1 MKRCLKQKYSKG
13 IERRK
18 IALKETMKYFKP
30 YIPYILIAVIL
41 LFVEAMLELA
51 LPGYMADIIDD
62 GIIAGNMKEI
72 YKIGVIMIC
81 TSAVI
86 VLCAAGVSLFA
97 SKTAAMSARDI
108 RKAVF
113 RKVMHFANEEMEDFS
128 TASLITRSTNDIQQ
142 IQMAS
147 VMTVR
152 MGLFAPVMGIGAIIK
167 ALRTSVSLAWTI
179 GVAFGAI
186 IILMIF
192 MFVIT
197 IPKFKVV
204 QEKIDKLNLV
214 MNERLRGIL
223 VIRAFNTQKHEE
235 DRFDNANKELTRL
248 NLFVNRAMSVMMP
261 VMMLIMNLT
270 SILVVWAGA
279 HYIDAGNLEIG
290 SMLAF
295 VQYAMQIIISFL
307 FIAMMFIFL
316 PRAAVSMG
324 RVGEILKK
332 EISITDK
339 ENTQRIKDGHG
350 IVEFKN
356 VSFRY
361 KDAEEA
367 VLSDIS
373 FVAKP
378 GEMTAFIGST
388 GSGKTTLVNLIPRFF
403 DVTEG
408 SITIDGI
415 DIRDMKQH
423 DLREMIGYVPQKG
436 MLFSGDIQSNIAYGA
451 EDKSIENIKG
461 AAKIAQA
468 EDFIMEKDE
477 GYIAPVAQ
485 GGTNVSGGQKQR
497 ISIARALAKKA
508 PIYIF
513 DDSFSALDFKTD
525 ALLRKELKKS
535 AGTSTLLVV
544 AQRISTIADADQIIV
559 LDEGRIAGK
568 GTHKELMRTCE
579 VYREIAGSQLD
590 SGKEEM

>member
-1 MKRCLKQKYSKG
+1 
-13 IERRK
+13 
-18 IALKETMKYFKP
+18 MKYFKP
-30 YIPYILIAVIL
+30 YIPYILVAVVL
-41 LFVEAMLELA
+41 LFAEAMLELA

-62 GIIAGNMKEI
+62 GIIAGDMKQI
-72 YKIGVIMIC
+72 YKIGILMIGI
-81 TSAVI
+81 SAAI
-86 VLCAAGVSLFA
+86 VLCATGVSLFA
-97 SKTAAMSARDI
+97 SKTAARSARDI

-113 RKVMHFANEEMEDFS
+113 RKVMYFANEEMEDFS

-142 IQMAS
+142 IQMAT
-147 VMTVR
+147 VMTLR
-152 MGLFAPVMGIGAIIK
+152 LGMFAPVMGIGAIIK

-179 GVAFGAI
+179 GIAFGAI
-186 IILMIF
+186 VILMAF
-192 MFVIT
+192 MFIIT
-197 IPKFKVV
+197 LPKFKVV
-204 QEKIDKLNLV
+204 QEKVDKLNLV

-223 VIRAFNTQKHEE
+223 VIRAFNTQKYEE
-235 DRFDNANKELTRL
+235 DRFDHANNDLTKL

-270 SILVVWAGA
+270 SILIVWAGA

-295 VQYAMQIIISFL
+295 IQYAMQIIISFL

-339 ENTQRIKDGHG
+339 ENTQEIRDKRGV
-350 IVEFKN
+350 VEFKN

-361 KDAEEA
+361 ADAEDA

-373 FVAKP
+373 FTAKP
-378 GEMTAFIGST
+378 GETTAFIGST

-408 SITIDGI
+408 SITIDGV

-451 EDKSIENIKG
+451 EDKSLENIER
-461 AAKIAQA
+461 AAEIAQA
-468 EDFIMEKDE
+468 EDFIMEKEE
-477 GYIAPVAQ
+477 GFNAPVAQ

-497 ISIARALAKKA
+497 LSIARALAKKA

-525 ALLRKELKKS
+525 AALRKELKKS
-535 AGTSTLLVV
+535 AGESTLLIV
-544 AQRISTIADADQIIV
+544 AQRISTIADADQIVV
-559 LDEGRIAGK
+559 LNEGRIAGK
-568 GTHKELMRTCE
+568 GTHKELMQTCE
-579 VYREIAGSQLD
+579 IYREIASSQLD
-590 SGKEEM
+590 SGRGEM

>member
-1 MKRCLKQKYSKG
+1 
-13 IERRK
+13 
-18 IALKETMKYFKP
+18 MKYFKP
-30 YIPYILIAVIL
+30 YIPYILAAVVL
-41 LFVEAMLELA
+41 LFAEAMLELA

-62 GIIAGNMKEI
+62 GIIAGDMKQI
-72 YKIGVIMIC
+72 YKIGILMIGI
-81 TSAVI
+81 SAAI
-86 VLCAAGVSLFA
+86 VLCATGVSLFA
-97 SKTAAMSARDI
+97 SKTAARSARDI

-113 RKVMHFANEEMEDFS
+113 RKVMYFANEEMEDFS

-142 IQMAS
+142 IQMAA
-147 VMTVR
+147 VMTLR
-152 MGLFAPVMGIGAIIK
+152 LGMFAPVMGIGAIIK

-179 GVAFGAI
+179 GIAFGAI
-186 IILMIF
+186 VILMAF
-192 MFVIT
+192 MFIIT
-197 IPKFKVV
+197 LPKFKVV
-204 QEKIDKLNLV
+204 QEKVDKLNLV

-223 VIRAFNTQKHEE
+223 VIRAFNTQKYEE
-235 DRFDNANKELTRL
+235 DRFDHANNDLTKL

-270 SILVVWAGA
+270 SILIVWAGA

-295 VQYAMQIIISFL
+295 IQYAMQIIISFL

-339 ENTQRIKDGHG
+339 ENTQEIRDKCGV
-350 IVEFKN
+350 VEFKN

-361 KDAEEA
+361 ADAEDA

-373 FVAKP
+373 FTARP
-378 GEMTAFIGST
+378 GETTAFIGST

-408 SITIDGI
+408 SITIDGV

-436 MLFSGDIQSNIAYGA
+436 MLFSGDIKSNIAYGA
-451 EDKSIENIKG
+451 EDKSFENIKR
-461 AAKIAQA
+461 AAEVAQA
-468 EDFIMEKDE
+468 EDFIMEKEE
-477 GYIAPVAQ
+477 GFDAPVAQ

-497 ISIARALAKKA
+497 LSIARALAKKA

-525 ALLRKELKKS
+525 AALRKELKKS
-535 AGTSTLLVV
+535 AGESTLLIV

-559 LDEGRIAGK
+559 LNEGRIAGK
-568 GTHKELMRTCE
+568 GTHKELMQTCG
-579 VYREIAGSQLD
+579 VYREIASSQLD
-590 SGKEEM
+590 SGKGEM

>member
-1 MKRCLKQKYSKG
+1 
-13 IERRK
+13 
-18 IALKETMKYFKP
+18 MKYFKP
-30 YIPYILIAVIL
+30 YIPYILAAVVL
-41 LFVEAMLELA
+41 LFAEAMLELA

-62 GIIAGNMKEI
+62 GIIAGDMKQI
-72 YKIGVIMIC
+72 YKIGILMIGI
-81 TSAVI
+81 SAAI
-86 VLCAAGVSLFA
+86 VLCATGVSLFA
-97 SKTAAMSARDI
+97 SKTAARSARDI

-142 IQMAS
+142 IQMAA
-147 VMTVR
+147 VMTLR
-152 MGLFAPVMGIGAIIK
+152 LGMFAPVMGIGAIIK

-179 GVAFGAI
+179 GIAFGAI
-186 IILMIF
+186 VILMAF
-192 MFVIT
+192 MFIIT
-197 IPKFKVV
+197 LPKFKVV
-204 QEKIDKLNLV
+204 QEKVDKLNLV

-223 VIRAFNTQKHEE
+223 VIRAFNTQKYEE
-235 DRFDNANKELTRL
+235 DRFDHANNDLTKL

-270 SILVVWAGA
+270 SILIVWVGA

-295 VQYAMQIIISFL
+295 IQYAMQIIISFL

-339 ENTQRIKDGHG
+339 ENTQEIKEKRG

-361 KDAEEA
+361 ADAEDA

-373 FVAKP
+373 FTAKP
-378 GEMTAFIGST
+378 GETTAFIGST

-408 SITIDGI
+408 SITIDGV

-423 DLREMIGYVPQKG
+423 ELREMIGYVPQKG

-451 EDKSIENIKG
+451 EDKSFENIKR
-461 AAKIAQA
+461 AAEVAQA
-468 EDFIMEKDE
+468 EDFIMEKEE
-477 GYIAPVAQ
+477 GFDAPVAQ

-497 ISIARALAKKA
+497 LSIARALAKKA

-525 ALLRKELKKS
+525 AALRKELKKS
-535 AGTSTLLVV
+535 AGESTLLIV

-559 LDEGRIAGK
+559 LNEGRIAGK
-568 GTHKELMRTCE
+568 GTHKELMQTCG
-579 VYREIAGSQLD
+579 VYREIASSQLD
-590 SGKEEM
+590 SGKGEM

>member
-1 MKRCLKQKYSKG
+1 
-13 IERRK
+13 
-18 IALKETMKYFKP
+18 MKYFKP
-30 YIPYILIAVIL
+30 YIPYILVAVVL
-41 LFVEAMLELA
+41 LFAEAMLELA

-62 GIIAGNMKEI
+62 GIIAGDMKQI
-72 YKIGVIMIC
+72 YKIGILMIGI
-81 TSAVI
+81 SAAI
-86 VLCAAGVSLFA
+86 VLCATGVSIFA
-97 SKTAAMSARDI
+97 SKTAARSARDI

-142 IQMAS
+142 IQMAT
-147 VMTVR
+147 VMTLR
-152 MGLFAPVMGIGAIIK
+152 LGMFAPVMGIGAIIK

-179 GVAFGAI
+179 GIAFGAI
-186 IILMIF
+186 VILMAF
-192 MFVIT
+192 MFIIT
-197 IPKFKVV
+197 LPKFKVV
-204 QEKIDKLNLV
+204 QEKVDKLNLV

-223 VIRAFNTQKHEE
+223 VIRAFNTQKYEE
-235 DRFDNANKELTRL
+235 DRFDHANNDLTKL

-270 SILVVWAGA
+270 SILIVWAGA

-295 VQYAMQIIISFL
+295 IQYAMQIIISFL

-339 ENTQRIKDGHG
+339 ENTQEIRDKRGV
-350 IVEFKN
+350 VEFKN

-361 KDAEEA
+361 ADAEDA

-373 FVAKP
+373 FTAKP
-378 GEMTAFIGST
+378 GETTAFIGST

-408 SITIDGI
+408 SITIDGV

-451 EDKSIENIKG
+451 EDKSLENIER
-461 AAKIAQA
+461 AAEIAQA
-468 EDFIMEKDE
+468 EDFIMEKEE
-477 GYIAPVAQ
+477 GFNAPVAQ

-497 ISIARALAKKA
+497 LSIARALAKKA

-525 ALLRKELKKS
+525 AALRKELKKS
-535 AGTSTLLVV
+535 AGESTLLIV
-544 AQRISTIADADQIIV
+544 AQRISTIADADQIVV
-559 LDEGRIAGK
+559 LNEGRIAGK
-568 GTHKELMRTCE
+568 GTHKELMQTCE
-579 VYREIAGSQLD
+579 IYREIASSQLD
-590 SGKEEM
+590 SGRGEM

>member
-1 MKRCLKQKYSKG
+1 
-13 IERRK
+13 
-18 IALKETMKYFKP
+18 MKYFKP
-30 YIPYILIAVIL
+30 YIPYILAAVVL
-41 LFVEAMLELA
+41 LFAEAMLELA

-62 GIIAGNMKEI
+62 GIIAGDMKQI
-72 YKIGVIMIC
+72 YKIGILMIGI
-81 TSAVI
+81 SAAI
-86 VLCAAGVSLFA
+86 VLCATGVSLFA
-97 SKTAAMSARDI
+97 SKTAARSARDI

-142 IQMAS
+142 IQMAT
-147 VMTVR
+147 VMTLR
-152 MGLFAPVMGIGAIIK
+152 LGMFAPVMGIGAIIK

-179 GVAFGAI
+179 GIAFSAI
-186 IILMIF
+186 VILMAF
-192 MFVIT
+192 MFIIT
-197 IPKFKVV
+197 LPKFKVV

-223 VIRAFNTQKHEE
+223 VIRAFNTQKYEE
-235 DRFDNANKELTRL
+235 DRFDHANNDLTKL

-270 SILVVWAGA
+270 SILIVWAGA

-295 VQYAMQIIISFL
+295 IQYAMQIIISFL

-339 ENTQRIKDGHG
+339 ENTQEIKEKRG

-361 KDAEEA
+361 ADAEDA

-373 FVAKP
+373 FTAKP
-378 GEMTAFIGST
+378 GETTAFIGST
-388 GSGKTTLVNLIPRFF
+388 GSGKTTLMNLIPRFF

-408 SITIDGI
+408 SITIDGV

-423 DLREMIGYVPQKG
+423 ELREMIGYVPQKG
-436 MLFSGDIQSNIAYGA
+436 MLFSGDIKSNIAYGA
-451 EDKSIENIKG
+451 EDKSFENIKR
-461 AAKIAQA
+461 AAEVAQA
-468 EDFIMEKDE
+468 EDFIMEKEE
-477 GYIAPVAQ
+477 GFDAPVAQ

-497 ISIARALAKKA
+497 LSIARALAKKA

-525 ALLRKELKKS
+525 AALRKELKKS
-535 AGTSTLLVV
+535 AGESTLLIV

-559 LDEGRIAGK
+559 LNEGRIAGK
-568 GTHKELMRTCE
+568 GTHIEK
-579 VYREIAGSQLD
+579 
-590 SGKEEM
+590 

>member
-1 MKRCLKQKYSKG
+1 
-13 IERRK
+13 
-18 IALKETMKYFKP
+18 MKYFKP
-30 YIPYILIAVIL
+30 YIPYILVAVVL
-41 LFVEAMLELA
+41 LFAEAMLELA

-62 GIIAGNMKEI
+62 GIIAGDMKQI
-72 YKIGVIMIC
+72 YKIGILMIGI
-81 TSAVI
+81 SAAI
-86 VLCAAGVSLFA
+86 VLCATGVSLFA
-97 SKTAAMSARDI
+97 SKTAARSARDI

-113 RKVMHFANEEMEDFS
+113 RKVMYFANEEMEDFS

-142 IQMAS
+142 IQMAT
-147 VMTVR
+147 VMTLR
-152 MGLFAPVMGIGAIIK
+152 LGMFAPVMGIGAIIK

-179 GVAFGAI
+179 GIAFGAI
-186 IILMIF
+186 VILMAF
-192 MFVIT
+192 MFIIT
-197 IPKFKVV
+197 LPKFKVV
-204 QEKIDKLNLV
+204 QEKVDKLNLV

-223 VIRAFNTQKHEE
+223 VIRAFNTQKYEE
-235 DRFDNANKELTRL
+235 DRFDHANNDLTKL

-270 SILVVWAGA
+270 SILIVWAGA

-295 VQYAMQIIISFL
+295 IQYAMQIIISFL

-339 ENTQRIKDGHG
+339 ENTQEIKEKRGV
-350 IVEFKN
+350 VEFKN

-361 KDAEEA
+361 ADAEDA

-373 FVAKP
+373 FTARP
-378 GEMTAFIGST
+378 GETTAFIGST

-408 SITIDGI
+408 SITIDGV

-423 DLREMIGYVPQKG
+423 ELREMIGYVPQKG

-451 EDKSIENIKG
+451 EDKSFENIKR
-461 AAKIAQA
+461 AAEVAQA
-468 EDFIMEKDE
+468 EDFIMEKEE
-477 GYIAPVAQ
+477 GFDAPVAQ

-497 ISIARALAKKA
+497 LSIARALAKKA

-525 ALLRKELKKS
+525 AALRKELKKS
-535 AGTSTLLVV
+535 AGESTLLIV

-559 LDEGRIAGK
+559 LNEGRIAGK
-568 GTHKELMRTCE
+568 GTHKELMQTCG
-579 VYREIAGSQLD
+579 VYREIASSQLD
-590 SGKEEM
+590 SGKGEM

>member
-1 MKRCLKQKYSKG
+1 
-13 IERRK
+13 
-18 IALKETMKYFKP
+18 MKYFKP
-30 YIPYILIAVIL
+30 YIPYILIAIVL
-41 LFVEAMLELA
+41 LFAEAMLELA

-62 GIIAGNMKEI
+62 GIIAGDMKQI
-72 YKIGVIMIC
+72 YRIGIIMVGI
-81 TSAVI
+81 SAAI
-86 VLCAAGVSLFA
+86 VLCAAGVGLFA
-97 SKTAAMSARDI
+97 SKTAARSARDI

-142 IQMAS
+142 IQMAT
-147 VMTVR
+147 VMTLR
-152 MGLFAPVMGIGAIIK
+152 LGMFAPVMGIGAIIK
-167 ALRTSVSLAWTI
+167 ALRTSVSLSWTI
-179 GVAFGAI
+179 GIAFGAI
-186 IILMIF
+186 VILMAF
-192 MFVIT
+192 MFTIT
-197 IPKFKVV
+197 LPKFKVV
-204 QEKIDKLNLV
+204 QEKVDKLNLV

-235 DRFDNANKELTRL
+235 DRFDSANQELTKL

-270 SILVVWAGA
+270 SILIVWAGA

-295 VQYAMQIIISFL
+295 IQYAMQIIISFL

-339 ENTQRIKDGHG
+339 ADTQSIKEKHG
-350 IVEFKN
+350 VVEFKN

-361 KDAEEA
+361 ADAEEA

-373 FVAKP
+373 FRAEP
-378 GEMTAFIGST
+378 GTTTAFIGST

-403 DVTEG
+403 DVTSG
-408 SITIDGI
+408 SITIDGV

-423 DLREMIGYVPQKG
+423 ELREMIGYVPQKG

-451 EDKSIENIKG
+451 EDKSMDNIVN
-461 AAKIAQA
+461 AAQIAQA
-468 EDFIMEKDE
+468 EDFITAKEE
-477 GYIAPVAQ
+477 GFNAPVAQ

-525 ALLRKELKKS
+525 AKLRKALRES
-535 AGTSTLLVV
+535 SGESTLLIV

-559 LDEGRIAGK
+559 LNEGRIEGK
-568 GTHKELMRTCE
+568 GTHEQLMSSCE
-579 VYREIAGSQLD
+579 IYREIASSQLD
-590 SGKEEM
+590 SRKGEM

>member
-1 MKRCLKQKYSKG
+1 
-13 IERRK
+13 
-18 IALKETMKYFKP
+18 MKYFKP
-30 YIPYILIAVIL
+30 YIPYILAAVVL
-41 LFVEAMLELA
+41 LFAEAMLELA

-62 GIIAGNMKEI
+62 GIIAGDMKQI
-72 YKIGVIMIC
+72 YKIGILMIGI
-81 TSAVI
+81 SAAI
-86 VLCAAGVSLFA
+86 VLCATGVSLFA
-97 SKTAAMSARDI
+97 SKTAARSARDI

-113 RKVMHFANEEMEDFS
+113 RKVMYFANEEMEDFS

-142 IQMAS
+142 IQMAA
-147 VMTVR
+147 VMTLR
-152 MGLFAPVMGIGAIIK
+152 LGMFAPVMGIGAIIK

-179 GVAFGAI
+179 GIAFGAI
-186 IILMIF
+186 VILMAF
-192 MFVIT
+192 MFIIT
-197 IPKFKVV
+197 LPKFKVV
-204 QEKIDKLNLV
+204 QEKVDKLNLV

-223 VIRAFNTQKHEE
+223 VIRAFNTQKYEE
-235 DRFDNANKELTRL
+235 DRFDHANNDLTKL

-270 SILVVWAGA
+270 SILIVWAGA

-295 VQYAMQIIISFL
+295 IQYAMQIIISFL

-339 ENTQRIKDGHG
+339 ENTQEIKEKRG

-361 KDAEEA
+361 ADAEDA

-373 FVAKP
+373 FTAKP
-378 GEMTAFIGST
+378 GETTAFIGST

-408 SITIDGI
+408 SITIDGV

-436 MLFSGDIQSNIAYGA
+436 MLFSGDIKSNIAYGA
-451 EDKSIENIKG
+451 EDKSLENIER
-461 AAKIAQA
+461 AAEIAQA
-468 EDFIMEKDE
+468 EAFIMEKEE
-477 GYIAPVAQ
+477 GFDAPVAQ

-497 ISIARALAKKA
+497 LSIARALAKKA

-525 ALLRKELKKS
+525 AALRKELKKS
-535 AGTSTLLVV
+535 AGERTLLIV

-559 LDEGRIAGK
+559 LNEGRIAGK
-568 GTHKELMRTCE
+568 GTHKELMQTCG
-579 VYREIAGSQLD
+579 VYREIASSQLD
-590 SGKEEM
+590 SGKGEM

>member
-1 MKRCLKQKYSKG
+1 
-13 IERRK
+13 
-18 IALKETMKYFKP
+18 MKYFKP
-30 YIPYILIAVIL
+30 YIPYILVAVVL
-41 LFVEAMLELA
+41 LFAEAMLELA

-62 GIIAGNMKEI
+62 GIIAGDMKQI
-72 YKIGVIMIC
+72 YKIGILMIGI
-81 TSAVI
+81 SAAI
-86 VLCAAGVSLFA
+86 VLCATGVSLFA
-97 SKTAAMSARDI
+97 SKTAARSARDI

-142 IQMAS
+142 IQMAA
-147 VMTVR
+147 VMTLR
-152 MGLFAPVMGIGAIIK
+152 LGMFAPVMGIGAIIK

-179 GVAFGAI
+179 GIAFGAI
-186 IILMIF
+186 VILMAF
-192 MFVIT
+192 MFIIT
-197 IPKFKVV
+197 LPKFKVV
-204 QEKIDKLNLV
+204 QEKVDKLNLV

-223 VIRAFNTQKHEE
+223 VIRAFNTQKYEE
-235 DRFDNANKELTRL
+235 DRFDHANNDLTKL

-270 SILVVWAGA
+270 SILIVWAGA

-295 VQYAMQIIISFL
+295 IQYAMQIIISFL

-339 ENTQRIKDGHG
+339 ENTQEIKEKRG

-361 KDAEEA
+361 ADAEDA

-373 FVAKP
+373 FTAKP
-378 GEMTAFIGST
+378 GETTAFIGST

-408 SITIDGI
+408 SITIDGV

-436 MLFSGDIQSNIAYGA
+436 MLFSGDIKSNIAYGA
-451 EDKSIENIKG
+451 EDKSFENIKR
-461 AAKIAQA
+461 AAEVAQA
-468 EDFIMEKDE
+468 EDFIMEKEE
-477 GYIAPVAQ
+477 GFDAPVAQ

-497 ISIARALAKKA
+497 LSIARALAKKA

-525 ALLRKELKKS
+525 AALRRELKKS
-535 AGTSTLLVV
+535 AGESTLLIV

-559 LDEGRIAGK
+559 LNEGRIAGK
-568 GTHKELMRTCE
+568 GTHKELMQTCG
-579 VYREIAGSQLD
+579 VYREIASSQLD
-590 SGKEEM
+590 SGKGEM

>member
-1 MKRCLKQKYSKG
+1 
-13 IERRK
+13 
-18 IALKETMKYFKP
+18 MKYFKP
-30 YIPYILIAVIL
+30 YIPYILAAVVL
-41 LFVEAMLELA
+41 LFAEAMLELA

-62 GIIAGNMKEI
+62 GIIAGDMKQI
-72 YKIGVIMIC
+72 YKIGILMIGI
-81 TSAVI
+81 SAAI
-86 VLCAAGVSLFA
+86 VLCATGVSLFA
-97 SKTAAMSARDI
+97 SKTAARSARDI

-142 IQMAS
+142 IQMAA
-147 VMTVR
+147 VMTLR
-152 MGLFAPVMGIGAIIK
+152 LGMFAPVMGIGAIIK

-179 GVAFGAI
+179 GIAFGAI
-186 IILMIF
+186 VILMAF
-192 MFVIT
+192 MFIIT
-197 IPKFKVV
+197 LPKFKVV
-204 QEKIDKLNLV
+204 QEKVDKLNLV

-223 VIRAFNTQKHEE
+223 VIRAFNTQKYEE
-235 DRFDNANKELTRL
+235 DRFDHANNDLTKL

-270 SILVVWAGA
+270 SILIVWAGA

-295 VQYAMQIIISFL
+295 IQYAMQIIISFL

-339 ENTQRIKDGHG
+339 ENIQEIKEKRGV
-350 IVEFKN
+350 VEFKN

-361 KDAEEA
+361 ADAEDA

-373 FVAKP
+373 FTARP
-378 GEMTAFIGST
+378 GETTAFIGST

-408 SITIDGI
+408 SITIDGV

-423 DLREMIGYVPQKG
+423 ELREMIGYVPQKG
-436 MLFSGDIQSNIAYGA
+436 MLFSGDIKSNIAYGA
-451 EDKSIENIKG
+451 EDKSFENIKR
-461 AAKIAQA
+461 AAEVAQA
-468 EDFIMEKDE
+468 EDFIMEKEE
-477 GYIAPVAQ
+477 GFNAPVAQ

-497 ISIARALAKKA
+497 LSIARALAKKA

-525 ALLRKELKKS
+525 AALRKELKKS
-535 AGTSTLLVV
+535 AGESTLLIV

-559 LDEGRIAGK
+559 LNEGRIAGK
-568 GTHKELMRTCE
+568 GTHKELMQTCG
-579 VYREIAGSQLD
+579 VYREIASSQLD
-590 SGKEEM
+590 SGKGEM

>member
-1 MKRCLKQKYSKG
+1 
-13 IERRK
+13 
-18 IALKETMKYFKP
+18 MKYFKP
-30 YIPYILIAVIL
+30 YIPYILAAVVL
-41 LFVEAMLELA
+41 LFAEAMLELA

-62 GIIAGNMKEI
+62 GIIAGDMKQI
-72 YKIGVIMIC
+72 YKIGILMIGI
-81 TSAVI
+81 SAAI
-86 VLCAAGVSLFA
+86 VLCATGVSLFA
-97 SKTAAMSARDI
+97 SKTAARSARDI

-113 RKVMHFANEEMEDFS
+113 RKVMYFANEEMEDFS

-142 IQMAS
+142 IQMAA
-147 VMTVR
+147 VMTLR
-152 MGLFAPVMGIGAIIK
+152 LGMFAPVMGIGAIIK

-179 GVAFGAI
+179 GIAFGAI
-186 IILMIF
+186 VILMAF
-192 MFVIT
+192 MFIIT
-197 IPKFKVV
+197 LPKFKVV
-204 QEKIDKLNLV
+204 QEKVDKLNLV

-223 VIRAFNTQKHEE
+223 VIRAFNTQKYEE
-235 DRFDNANKELTRL
+235 DRFDHANNDLTKL

-270 SILVVWAGA
+270 SILIVWVGA

-295 VQYAMQIIISFL
+295 IQYAMQIIISFL
-307 FIAMMFIFL
+307 FIVMMFIFL

-339 ENTQRIKDGHG
+339 ENTQEIKEKRG

-361 KDAEEA
+361 ADAEDA

-373 FVAKP
+373 FTAKP
-378 GEMTAFIGST
+378 GETTAFIGST

-408 SITIDGI
+408 SITIDGV

-423 DLREMIGYVPQKG
+423 ELREMIGYVPQKG
-436 MLFSGDIQSNIAYGA
+436 MLFSGDIKSNIAYGA
-451 EDKSIENIKG
+451 EDKSFENIKR
-461 AAKIAQA
+461 AAEVAQA
-468 EDFIMEKDE
+468 EDFIMEKEE
-477 GYIAPVAQ
+477 GFDAPVAQ

-497 ISIARALAKKA
+497 LSIARALAKKA

-525 ALLRKELKKS
+525 AALRKELKKS
-535 AGTSTLLVV
+535 AGESTLLIV

-559 LDEGRIAGK
+559 LNEGRIAGK
-568 GTHKELMRTCE
+568 GTHKELMQTCG
-579 VYREIAGSQLD
+579 VYREIASSQLD
-590 SGKEEM
+590 SGKGEM

>member
-1 MKRCLKQKYSKG
+1 M
-13 IERRK
+13 
-18 IALKETMKYFKP
+18 KETMKYFKP
-30 YIPYILIAVIL
+30 YIPYILIAIVL
-41 LFVEAMLELA
+41 LFAEAMLELA

-62 GIIAGNMKEI
+62 GIIAGDMKQI
-72 YKIGVIMIC
+72 YRIGIIMVGI
-81 TSAVI
+81 SAAI
-86 VLCAAGVSLFA
+86 VLCAAGVGLFA
-97 SKTAAMSARDI
+97 SKTAARSARDI

-142 IQMAS
+142 IQMAT
-147 VMTVR
+147 VMTLR
-152 MGLFAPVMGIGAIIK
+152 LGMFAPVMGIGAIIK
-167 ALRTSVSLAWTI
+167 ALRTSVSLSWTI
-179 GVAFGAI
+179 GIAFGAI
-186 IILMIF
+186 VILMAF
-192 MFVIT
+192 MFTIT
-197 IPKFKVV
+197 LPKFKVV
-204 QEKIDKLNLV
+204 QEKVDKLNLV

-235 DRFDNANKELTRL
+235 DRFDSANQELTKL

-270 SILVVWAGA
+270 SILIVWAGA

-295 VQYAMQIIISFL
+295 IQYAMQIIISFL

-339 ENTQRIKDGHG
+339 ADTQSIKEKHG
-350 IVEFKN
+350 VVEFKN

-361 KDAEEA
+361 ADAEEA

-373 FVAKP
+373 FRAEP
-378 GEMTAFIGST
+378 GTTTAFIGST

-403 DVTEG
+403 DVTSG
-408 SITIDGI
+408 SITIDGV

-423 DLREMIGYVPQKG
+423 ELREMIGYVPQKG
-436 MLFSGDIQSNIAYGA
+436 MLFSGDILSNIAYGA
-451 EDKSIENIKG
+451 EDKSMDNIVN
-461 AAKIAQA
+461 AAQIAQA
-468 EDFIMEKDE
+468 EDFITAKEE
-477 GYIAPVAQ
+477 GFNAPVAQ

-525 ALLRKELKKS
+525 AKLRKALRES
-535 AGTSTLLVV
+535 SGESTLLIV

-559 LDEGRIAGK
+559 LNEGRIEGK
-568 GTHKELMRTCE
+568 GTHEQLMSSCE
-579 VYREIAGSQLD
+579 IYREIASSQLD
-590 SGKEEM
+590 SRKGEM

>member
-1 MKRCLKQKYSKG
+1 
-13 IERRK
+13 
-18 IALKETMKYFKP
+18 MKYFKP
-30 YIPYILIAVIL
+30 YIPYILAAVVL
-41 LFVEAMLELA
+41 LFAEAMLELA

-62 GIIAGNMKEI
+62 GIIAGDMKQI
-72 YKIGVIMIC
+72 YKIGILMIGI
-81 TSAVI
+81 SAAI
-86 VLCAAGVSLFA
+86 VLCATGVSLFA
-97 SKTAAMSARDI
+97 SKTAARSARDI

-142 IQMAS
+142 IQMAA
-147 VMTVR
+147 VMTLR
-152 MGLFAPVMGIGAIIK
+152 LGMFAPVMGIGAIIK

-179 GVAFGAI
+179 GIAFGAI
-186 IILMIF
+186 VILMAF
-192 MFVIT
+192 MFIIT
-197 IPKFKVV
+197 LPKFKVV
-204 QEKIDKLNLV
+204 QEKVDKLNLV

-223 VIRAFNTQKHEE
+223 VIRAFNTQKYEE
-235 DRFDNANKELTRL
+235 DRFDHANNDLTKL

-270 SILVVWAGA
+270 SILIVWAGA

-295 VQYAMQIIISFL
+295 IQYAMQIIISFL

-339 ENTQRIKDGHG
+339 ENTQEIRDKCGV
-350 IVEFKN
+350 VEFKN

-361 KDAEEA
+361 ADAEDA

-373 FVAKP
+373 FTARP
-378 GEMTAFIGST
+378 GETTAFIGST

-408 SITIDGI
+408 SITIDGV

-423 DLREMIGYVPQKG
+423 ELREMIGYVPQKG
-436 MLFSGDIQSNIAYGA
+436 MLFSGDIKSNIAYGA
-451 EDKSIENIKG
+451 EDKSFENIKR
-461 AAKIAQA
+461 AAEVAQA
-468 EDFIMEKDE
+468 EDFIMEKEE
-477 GYIAPVAQ
+477 GFNAPVAQ

-497 ISIARALAKKA
+497 LSIARALAKKA

-525 ALLRKELKKS
+525 AALRKELKKS
-535 AGTSTLLVV
+535 AGESTLLIV

-559 LDEGRIAGK
+559 LNEGRIAGK
-568 GTHKELMRTCE
+568 GTHKELMQTCG
-579 VYREIAGSQLD
+579 VYREIASSQLD
-590 SGKEEM
+590 SGKGEM

>member
-1 MKRCLKQKYSKG
+1 
-13 IERRK
+13 
-18 IALKETMKYFKP
+18 MKYFKP
-30 YIPYILIAVIL
+30 YIPYILAAVVL
-41 LFVEAMLELA
+41 LFAEAMLELA

-62 GIIAGNMKEI
+62 GIIAGDMKQI
-72 YKIGVIMIC
+72 YKIGILMIGI
-81 TSAVI
+81 SAAI
-86 VLCAAGVSLFA
+86 VLCATGVSLFA
-97 SKTAAMSARDI
+97 SKTAARSARDI

-142 IQMAS
+142 IQMAA
-147 VMTVR
+147 VMTLR
-152 MGLFAPVMGIGAIIK
+152 LGMFAPVMGIGAIIK

-179 GVAFGAI
+179 GIAFGAI
-186 IILMIF
+186 VILMAF
-192 MFVIT
+192 MFIIT
-197 IPKFKVV
+197 LPKFKVV
-204 QEKIDKLNLV
+204 QEKVDKLNLV

-223 VIRAFNTQKHEE
+223 VIRAFNTQKYEE
-235 DRFDNANKELTRL
+235 DRFDHANNDLTKL

-270 SILVVWAGA
+270 SILIVWVGA

-295 VQYAMQIIISFL
+295 IQYAMQIIISFL

-339 ENTQRIKDGHG
+339 ENTQEIKEKRG

-361 KDAEEA
+361 ADAEDA

-373 FVAKP
+373 FTAKP
-378 GEMTAFIGST
+378 GETTAFIGST

-408 SITIDGI
+408 SITIDGV

-436 MLFSGDIQSNIAYGA
+436 MLFSGDIKSNIAYGA
-451 EDKSIENIKG
+451 EDKSFENIKR
-461 AAKIAQA
+461 AAEVAQA
-468 EDFIMEKDE
+468 EDFIMEKEE
-477 GYIAPVAQ
+477 GFDAPVAQ

-497 ISIARALAKKA
+497 LSIARALAKKA

-525 ALLRKELKKS
+525 AALRKELKKS
-535 AGTSTLLVV
+535 AGESTLLIV

-559 LDEGRIAGK
+559 LNEGRIAGK
-568 GTHKELMRTCE
+568 GTHKELMQTCE
-579 VYREIAGSQLD
+579 IYREIASSQLD
-590 SGKEEM
+590 SGKGEM

>member
-1 MKRCLKQKYSKG
+1 
-13 IERRK
+13 
-18 IALKETMKYFKP
+18 MKYFKP
-30 YIPYILIAVIL
+30 YIPYILAAVVL
-41 LFVEAMLELA
+41 LFAEAMLELA

-62 GIIAGNMKEI
+62 GIIAGDMKQI
-72 YKIGVIMIC
+72 YKIGLLMIGI
-81 TSAVI
+81 SAAI
-86 VLCAAGVSLFA
+86 VLCATGVSLFA
-97 SKTAAMSARDI
+97 SKTAARSARDI

-142 IQMAS
+142 IQMAA
-147 VMTVR
+147 VMTLR
-152 MGLFAPVMGIGAIIK
+152 LGMFAPVMGIGAIIK

-179 GVAFGAI
+179 GIAFGAI
-186 IILMIF
+186 VILMAF
-192 MFVIT
+192 MFIIT
-197 IPKFKVV
+197 LPKFKVV
-204 QEKIDKLNLV
+204 QEKVDKLNLV

-223 VIRAFNTQKHEE
+223 VIRAFNTQKYEE
-235 DRFDNANKELTRL
+235 DRFDHANNDLTKL

-270 SILVVWAGA
+270 SILIVWVGA

-295 VQYAMQIIISFL
+295 IQYAMQIIISFL

-339 ENTQRIKDGHG
+339 ENTQEIKEKRG

-361 KDAEEA
+361 ADAEDA

-373 FVAKP
+373 FTARP
-378 GEMTAFIGST
+378 GETTAFIGST

-408 SITIDGI
+408 SITIDGV

-423 DLREMIGYVPQKG
+423 ELREMIGYVPQKG

-451 EDKSIENIKG
+451 EDKSFENIKR
-461 AAKIAQA
+461 AAEVAQA
-468 EDFIMEKDE
+468 EDFIMEKEE
-477 GYIAPVAQ
+477 GFDAPVAQ

-497 ISIARALAKKA
+497 LSIARALAKKA

-525 ALLRKELKKS
+525 AALRKELKKS
-535 AGTSTLLVV
+535 AGESTLLIV

-559 LDEGRIAGK
+559 LNEGRIAGK
-568 GTHKELMRTCE
+568 GTHKELMQTCG
-579 VYREIAGSQLD
+579 VYREIASSQLD
-590 SGKEEM
+590 SGKGEM

>member
-1 MKRCLKQKYSKG
+1 
-13 IERRK
+13 
-18 IALKETMKYFKP
+18 MKYFKP
-30 YIPYILIAVIL
+30 YIPYILAAVVL
-41 LFVEAMLELA
+41 LFAEAMLELA

-62 GIIAGNMKEI
+62 GIIAGDMKQI
-72 YKIGVIMIC
+72 YKIGILMIGI
-81 TSAVI
+81 SAAI
-86 VLCAAGVSLFA
+86 VLCATGVSLFA
-97 SKTAAMSARDI
+97 SKTAARSARDI

-142 IQMAS
+142 IQMAA
-147 VMTVR
+147 VMTLR
-152 MGLFAPVMGIGAIIK
+152 LGMFAPVMGIGAIIK

-179 GVAFGAI
+179 GIAFGAI
-186 IILMIF
+186 VILMAF
-192 MFVIT
+192 MFIIT
-197 IPKFKVV
+197 LPKFKVV
-204 QEKIDKLNLV
+204 QEKVDKLNLV

-223 VIRAFNTQKHEE
+223 VIRAFNTQKYEE
-235 DRFDNANKELTRL
+235 DRFDHANNDLTKL

-270 SILVVWAGA
+270 SILIVWAGA

-295 VQYAMQIIISFL
+295 IQYAMQIIISFL

-339 ENTQRIKDGHG
+339 ENTQEIRDKCGV
-350 IVEFKN
+350 VEFKN

-361 KDAEEA
+361 ADAEDA

-373 FVAKP
+373 FTARP
-378 GEMTAFIGST
+378 GETTAFIGST

-408 SITIDGI
+408 SITIDGV

-451 EDKSIENIKG
+451 EDKSLENIER
-461 AAKIAQA
+461 AAEIAQA
-468 EDFIMEKDE
+468 EDFIMEKEE
-477 GYIAPVAQ
+477 GFNAPVAQ

-497 ISIARALAKKA
+497 LSIARALAKKA

-525 ALLRKELKKS
+525 AALRKELKKS
-535 AGTSTLLVV
+535 AGESTLLIV
-544 AQRISTIADADQIIV
+544 AQRISTIADADQIVV
-559 LDEGRIAGK
+559 LNEGRIAGK
-568 GTHKELMRTCE
+568 GTHKELMQTCE
-579 VYREIAGSQLD
+579 IYREIASSQLD
-590 SGKEEM
+590 SGRGEM

>member
-1 MKRCLKQKYSKG
+1 
-13 IERRK
+13 
-18 IALKETMKYFKP
+18 MKYFKP
-30 YIPYILIAVIL
+30 YIPYILAAVVL
-41 LFVEAMLELA
+41 LFAEAMLELA

-62 GIIAGNMKEI
+62 GIIAGDMKQI
-72 YKIGVIMIC
+72 YKIGILMIGI
-81 TSAVI
+81 SAAI
-86 VLCAAGVSLFA
+86 VLCATGVSLFA
-97 SKTAAMSARDI
+97 SKTAARSARDI

-142 IQMAS
+142 IQMAA
-147 VMTVR
+147 VMTLR
-152 MGLFAPVMGIGAIIK
+152 LGMFAPVMGIGAIIK

-179 GVAFGAI
+179 GIAFGAI
-186 IILMIF
+186 VILMAF
-192 MFVIT
+192 MFIIT
-197 IPKFKVV
+197 LPKFKVV
-204 QEKIDKLNLV
+204 QEKVDKLNLV

-223 VIRAFNTQKHEE
+223 VIRAFNTQKYEE
-235 DRFDNANKELTRL
+235 DRFDHANNDLTKL

-270 SILVVWAGA
+270 SILIVWAGA

-295 VQYAMQIIISFL
+295 IQYAMQIIISFL

-339 ENTQRIKDGHG
+339 ENTQEIRDKCGV
-350 IVEFKN
+350 VEFKN

-361 KDAEEA
+361 ADAEDA

-373 FVAKP
+373 FTARP
-378 GEMTAFIGST
+378 GETTAFIGST

-408 SITIDGI
+408 SITIDGV

-423 DLREMIGYVPQKG
+423 ELREMIGYVPQKG
-436 MLFSGDIQSNIAYGA
+436 MLFSGDIKSNIAYGA
-451 EDKSIENIKG
+451 EDKSFENIKR
-461 AAKIAQA
+461 AAEVAQA
-468 EDFIMEKDE
+468 EDFIMEKEE
-477 GYIAPVAQ
+477 GFDAPVAQ

-497 ISIARALAKKA
+497 LSIARALAKKA

-525 ALLRKELKKS
+525 AALRKELKKS
-535 AGTSTLLVV
+535 AGESTLLIV

-559 LDEGRIAGK
+559 LNEGRIAGK
-568 GTHKELMRTCE
+568 GTHKELMQTCG
-579 VYREIAGSQLD
+579 VYREIASSQLD
-590 SGKEEM
+590 SGRGEM

>member
-1 MKRCLKQKYSKG
+1 
-13 IERRK
+13 
-18 IALKETMKYFKP
+18 MKYFKP
-30 YIPYILIAVIL
+30 YIPYILIAIVL
-41 LFVEAMLELA
+41 LFAEAMLELA

-62 GIIAGNMKEI
+62 GIIAGDMKQI
-72 YKIGVIMIC
+72 YRIGIIMVGI
-81 TSAVI
+81 SAAI
-86 VLCAAGVSLFA
+86 VLCAAGVGLFA
-97 SKTAAMSARDI
+97 SKTAARSARDI

-142 IQMAS
+142 IQMAT
-147 VMTVR
+147 VMTLR
-152 MGLFAPVMGIGAIIK
+152 LGMFAPVMGIGAIIK
-167 ALRTSVSLAWTI
+167 ALRTSVSLSWTI
-179 GVAFGAI
+179 GIAFGAI
-186 IILMIF
+186 VILMAF
-192 MFVIT
+192 MFTIT
-197 IPKFKVV
+197 LPKFKVV
-204 QEKIDKLNLV
+204 QEKVDKLNLV

-235 DRFDNANKELTRL
+235 DRFDSANQELTKL

-270 SILVVWAGA
+270 SILIVWAGA

-295 VQYAMQIIISFL
+295 IQYAMQIIISFL

-339 ENTQRIKDGHG
+339 ADTQSIKEKHG
-350 IVEFKN
+350 VVEFKN

-361 KDAEEA
+361 ADAEEA

-373 FVAKP
+373 FRAEP
-378 GEMTAFIGST
+378 GTTTAFIGST

-403 DVTEG
+403 DVTSG
-408 SITIDGI
+408 SITIDGV

-423 DLREMIGYVPQKG
+423 ELREMIGYVPQKG

-451 EDKSIENIKG
+451 EDKSMDNIVN
-461 AAKIAQA
+461 AAQIAQA
-468 EDFIMEKDE
+468 EDFITAKEE
-477 GYIAPVAQ
+477 GFNASVAQ

-525 ALLRKELKKS
+525 AKLRKALKES
-535 AGTSTLLVV
+535 SGESTLLIV

-559 LDEGRIAGK
+559 LNEGRIEGK
-568 GTHKELMRTCE
+568 GTHEQLMSSCE
-579 VYREIAGSQLD
+579 IYREIASSQLD
-590 SGKEEM
+590 SRKGEM

>member
-1 MKRCLKQKYSKG
+1 
-13 IERRK
+13 
-18 IALKETMKYFKP
+18 MKYFKP
-30 YIPYILIAVIL
+30 YIPYILAAVVL
-41 LFVEAMLELA
+41 LFAEAMLELA

-62 GIIAGNMKEI
+62 GIIAGDMKQI
-72 YKIGVIMIC
+72 YKIGILMIGI
-81 TSAVI
+81 SAAI
-86 VLCAAGVSLFA
+86 VLCATGVSLFA
-97 SKTAAMSARDI
+97 SKTAARSARDI

-142 IQMAS
+142 IQMAA
-147 VMTVR
+147 VMTLR
-152 MGLFAPVMGIGAIIK
+152 LGMFAPVMGIGAIIK

-179 GVAFGAI
+179 GIAFGAI
-186 IILMIF
+186 VILMAF
-192 MFVIT
+192 MFIIT
-197 IPKFKVV
+197 LPKFKVV
-204 QEKIDKLNLV
+204 QEKVDKLNLV

-223 VIRAFNTQKHEE
+223 VIRAFNTQKYEE
-235 DRFDNANKELTRL
+235 DRFDHANNDLTKL

-270 SILVVWAGA
+270 SILIVWAGA

-295 VQYAMQIIISFL
+295 IQYAMQIIISFL

-339 ENTQRIKDGHG
+339 ENTQEIKEKRG

-361 KDAEEA
+361 ADAEDA

-373 FVAKP
+373 FTARP
-378 GEMTAFIGST
+378 GETTAFIGST

-408 SITIDGI
+408 SITIDGV

-423 DLREMIGYVPQKG
+423 ELREMIGYVPQKG
-436 MLFSGDIQSNIAYGA
+436 MLFSGDIKSNIAYGA
-451 EDKSIENIKG
+451 EDKSFENIKR
-461 AAKIAQA
+461 AAEVAQA
-468 EDFIMEKDE
+468 EDFIMEKEE
-477 GYIAPVAQ
+477 GFNAPVAQ

-497 ISIARALAKKA
+497 LSIARALAKKA

-525 ALLRKELKKS
+525 AALRKGLKKS
-535 AGTSTLLVV
+535 AGESTLLIV

-559 LDEGRIAGK
+559 LNEGRIAGK
-568 GTHKELMRTCE
+568 GTHKELMQTCG
-579 VYREIAGSQLD
+579 VYREIASSQLD
-590 SGKEEM
+590 SGKGEM

>member
-1 MKRCLKQKYSKG
+1 
-13 IERRK
+13 
-18 IALKETMKYFKP
+18 MKYFKP
-30 YIPYILIAVIL
+30 YIPYILAAVVL
-41 LFVEAMLELA
+41 LFAEAMLELA

-62 GIIAGNMKEI
+62 GIIAGDMKQI
-72 YKIGVIMIC
+72 YKIGILMIGI
-81 TSAVI
+81 SAAI
-86 VLCAAGVSLFA
+86 VLCATGVSLFA
-97 SKTAAMSARDI
+97 SKTAARSARDI

-142 IQMAS
+142 IQMAA
-147 VMTVR
+147 VMTLR
-152 MGLFAPVMGIGAIIK
+152 LGMFAPVMGIGAIIK

-179 GVAFGAI
+179 GIAFGAI
-186 IILMIF
+186 VILMAF
-192 MFVIT
+192 MFIIT
-197 IPKFKVV
+197 LPKFKVV
-204 QEKIDKLNLV
+204 QEKVDKLNLV

-223 VIRAFNTQKHEE
+223 VIRAFNTQKYEE
-235 DRFDNANKELTRL
+235 DRFDHANNDLTKL

-270 SILVVWAGA
+270 SILIVWAGA

-295 VQYAMQIIISFL
+295 IQYAMQIIISFL

-339 ENTQRIKDGHG
+339 ENTQEIRDKCGV
-350 IVEFKN
+350 VEFKN

-361 KDAEEA
+361 ADAEDA

-373 FVAKP
+373 FTARP
-378 GEMTAFIGST
+378 GETTAFIGST

-408 SITIDGI
+408 SITIDGV

-423 DLREMIGYVPQKG
+423 ELREMIGYVPQKG
-436 MLFSGDIQSNIAYGA
+436 MLFSGDIKSNIAYGA
-451 EDKSIENIKG
+451 EDKSFENIKR
-461 AAKIAQA
+461 AAEVAQA
-468 EDFIMEKDE
+468 EDFIMEKEE
-477 GYIAPVAQ
+477 GFNAPVAQ

-497 ISIARALAKKA
+497 LSIARALAKKA

-525 ALLRKELKKS
+525 AALRKGLKKS
-535 AGTSTLLVV
+535 AGESTLLIV

-559 LDEGRIAGK
+559 LNEGRIAGK
-568 GTHKELMRTCE
+568 GTHKELMQTCG
-579 VYREIAGSQLD
+579 VYREIASSQLD
-590 SGKEEM
+590 SGKGEM

>member
-1 MKRCLKQKYSKG
+1 
-13 IERRK
+13 
-18 IALKETMKYFKP
+18 MKYFKP
-30 YIPYILIAVIL
+30 YIPYILAAVVL
-41 LFVEAMLELA
+41 LFAEAMLELA

-62 GIIAGNMKEI
+62 GIIAGDMKQI
-72 YKIGVIMIC
+72 YKIGLLMIGI
-81 TSAVI
+81 SAAI
-86 VLCAAGVSLFA
+86 VLCATGVSLFA
-97 SKTAAMSARDI
+97 SKTAARSARDI

-113 RKVMHFANEEMEDFS
+113 RKVMYFANEEMEDFS

-142 IQMAS
+142 IQMAT
-147 VMTVR
+147 VMTLR
-152 MGLFAPVMGIGAIIK
+152 LGMFAPVMGIGAIIK

-179 GVAFGAI
+179 GIAFGAI
-186 IILMIF
+186 VILMAF
-192 MFVIT
+192 MFIIT
-197 IPKFKVV
+197 LPKFKVV
-204 QEKIDKLNLV
+204 QEKVDKLNLV

-223 VIRAFNTQKHEE
+223 VIRAFNTQKYEE
-235 DRFDNANKELTRL
+235 DRFDHANNDLTKL

-270 SILVVWAGA
+270 SILIVWAGA

-295 VQYAMQIIISFL
+295 IQYAMQIIISFL

-339 ENTQRIKDGHG
+339 ENTQEIRDKCGV
-350 IVEFKN
+350 VEFKN

-361 KDAEEA
+361 ADAEDA

-373 FVAKP
+373 FTARS
-378 GEMTAFIGST
+378 GETTAFIGST

-408 SITIDGI
+408 SITIDGV

-423 DLREMIGYVPQKG
+423 ELREMIGYVPQKG
-436 MLFSGDIQSNIAYGA
+436 MLFSGDIKSNIAYGA
-451 EDKSIENIKG
+451 EDKSFENIKR
-461 AAKIAQA
+461 AAEVAQA
-468 EDFIMEKDE
+468 EDFIMEKEE
-477 GYIAPVAQ
+477 GFDAPVAQ

-497 ISIARALAKKA
+497 LSIARALAKKA

-525 ALLRKELKKS
+525 AALRKELKKS
-535 AGTSTLLVV
+535 AGESTLLIV

-559 LDEGRIAGK
+559 LNEGRIAGK
-568 GTHKELMRTCE
+568 GTHKELMQTCG
-579 VYREIAGSQLD
+579 VYREIASSQLD
-590 SGKEEM
+590 SGKGEM

>member
-1 MKRCLKQKYSKG
+1 
-13 IERRK
+13 
-18 IALKETMKYFKP
+18 MKYFKP
-30 YIPYILIAVIL
+30 YIPYILVAVVL
-41 LFVEAMLELA
+41 LFAEAMLELA

-62 GIIAGNMKEI
+62 GIIAGDMKQI
-72 YKIGVIMIC
+72 YKIGILMIGI
-81 TSAVI
+81 SAAI
-86 VLCAAGVSLFA
+86 VLCATGVSLFA
-97 SKTAAMSARDI
+97 SKTAARSARDI

-142 IQMAS
+142 IQMAA
-147 VMTVR
+147 VMTLR
-152 MGLFAPVMGIGAIIK
+152 LGMFAPVMGIGAIIK

-179 GVAFGAI
+179 GIAFGAI
-186 IILMIF
+186 VILMAF
-192 MFVIT
+192 MFIIT
-197 IPKFKVV
+197 LPKFKVV
-204 QEKIDKLNLV
+204 QEKVDKLNLV

-223 VIRAFNTQKHEE
+223 VIRAFNTQKYEE
-235 DRFDNANKELTRL
+235 DRFDHANNDLTKL

-270 SILVVWAGA
+270 SILIVWAGA

-295 VQYAMQIIISFL
+295 IQYAMQIIISFL

-339 ENTQRIKDGHG
+339 ENTQEIKEKRGV
-350 IVEFKN
+350 VEFKN

-361 KDAEEA
+361 ADAEDA

-373 FVAKP
+373 FTARP
-378 GEMTAFIGST
+378 GETTAFIGST

-408 SITIDGI
+408 SITIDGV

-423 DLREMIGYVPQKG
+423 ELREMIGYVPQKG
-436 MLFSGDIQSNIAYGA
+436 MLFSGDIKSNIAYGA
-451 EDKSIENIKG
+451 EDKSFENIKR
-461 AAKIAQA
+461 AAEVAQA
-468 EDFIMEKDE
+468 EDFIMEKEE
-477 GYIAPVAQ
+477 GFDAPVAQ

-497 ISIARALAKKA
+497 LSIARALAKKA

-525 ALLRKELKKS
+525 AALRKELKKS
-535 AGTSTLLVV
+535 AGESTLLIV

-559 LDEGRIAGK
+559 LNEGRIAGK
-568 GTHKELMRTCE
+568 GTHKELMQTCG
-579 VYREIAGSQLD
+579 VYREIASSQLD
-590 SGKEEM
+590 SGKGEM

>member
-1 MKRCLKQKYSKG
+1 
-13 IERRK
+13 
-18 IALKETMKYFKP
+18 MKYFKP
-30 YIPYILIAVIL
+30 YIPYILAAVVL
-41 LFVEAMLELA
+41 LFAEAMLELA

-62 GIIAGNMKEI
+62 GIIAGDMKQI
-72 YKIGVIMIC
+72 YKIGILMIGI
-81 TSAVI
+81 SAAI
-86 VLCAAGVSLFA
+86 VLCATGVSLFA
-97 SKTAAMSARDI
+97 SKTAARSARDI

-113 RKVMHFANEEMEDFS
+113 RKVMYFANEEMEDFS

-142 IQMAS
+142 IQMAA
-147 VMTVR
+147 VMTLR
-152 MGLFAPVMGIGAIIK
+152 LGMFAPVMGIGAIIK

-179 GVAFGAI
+179 GIAFGAI
-186 IILMIF
+186 VILMAF
-192 MFVIT
+192 MFIIT
-197 IPKFKVV
+197 LPKFKVV
-204 QEKIDKLNLV
+204 QEKVDKLNLV

-223 VIRAFNTQKHEE
+223 VIRAFNTQKYEE
-235 DRFDNANKELTRL
+235 DRFDHANNDLTKL

-270 SILVVWAGA
+270 SILIVWVGA

-295 VQYAMQIIISFL
+295 IQYAMQIIISFL

-339 ENTQRIKDGHG
+339 ENTQEIKEKRG

-361 KDAEEA
+361 ADAEEA

-373 FVAKP
+373 FTAKP
-378 GEMTAFIGST
+378 GETTAFIGST

-408 SITIDGI
+408 SITIDGV

-423 DLREMIGYVPQKG
+423 ELREMIGYVPQKG
-436 MLFSGDIQSNIAYGA
+436 MLFSGDIKSNIAYGA
-451 EDKSIENIKG
+451 EDKSFENIKR
-461 AAKIAQA
+461 AAEIAQA
-468 EDFIMEKDE
+468 EDFIMEKEE
-477 GYIAPVAQ
+477 GFNAPVAQ

-497 ISIARALAKKA
+497 LSIARALAKKA

-525 ALLRKELKKS
+525 AALRKELKKS
-535 AGTSTLLVV
+535 AGESTLLIV

-559 LDEGRIAGK
+559 LNEGRIAGK
-568 GTHKELMRTCE
+568 GTHKELMQTCG
-579 VYREIAGSQLD
+579 VYREIASSQLD
-590 SGKEEM
+590 SGKGEM

>member
-1 MKRCLKQKYSKG
+1 
-13 IERRK
+13 
-18 IALKETMKYFKP
+18 MKYFKP
-30 YIPYILIAVIL
+30 YIPYILVAVVL
-41 LFVEAMLELA
+41 LFAEAMLELA

-62 GIIAGNMKEI
+62 GIIAGDMKQI
-72 YKIGVIMIC
+72 YKIGLLMIGI
-81 TSAVI
+81 SAAI
-86 VLCAAGVSLFA
+86 VLCATGVSLFA
-97 SKTAAMSARDI
+97 SKTAARSARDI

-142 IQMAS
+142 IQMAA
-147 VMTVR
+147 VMTLR
-152 MGLFAPVMGIGAIIK
+152 LGMFAPVMGIGAIIK

-179 GVAFGAI
+179 GIAFGAI
-186 IILMIF
+186 VILMAF
-192 MFVIT
+192 MFIIT
-197 IPKFKVV
+197 LPKFKVV
-204 QEKIDKLNLV
+204 QEKVDKLNLV

-223 VIRAFNTQKHEE
+223 VIRAFNTQKYEE
-235 DRFDNANKELTRL
+235 DRFDHANNDLTKL

-270 SILVVWAGA
+270 SILIVWAGA

-295 VQYAMQIIISFL
+295 IQYAMQIIISFL

-339 ENTQRIKDGHG
+339 ENTQEIRDKCGV
-350 IVEFKN
+350 VEFKN

-361 KDAEEA
+361 ADAEDA

-373 FVAKP
+373 FTARP
-378 GEMTAFIGST
+378 GETTAFIGST

-408 SITIDGI
+408 SITIDGV

-423 DLREMIGYVPQKG
+423 ELREMIGYVPQKG
-436 MLFSGDIQSNIAYGA
+436 MLFSGDIKSNIAYGA
-451 EDKSIENIKG
+451 EDKSFENIKR
-461 AAKIAQA
+461 AAEVAQA
-468 EDFIMEKDE
+468 EDFIMEKEE
-477 GYIAPVAQ
+477 GFDAPVAQ

-497 ISIARALAKKA
+497 LSIARALAKKA

-525 ALLRKELKKS
+525 AALRKELKKS
-535 AGTSTLLVV
+535 AGESTLLIV

-559 LDEGRIAGK
+559 LNEGRIAGK
-568 GTHKELMRTCE
+568 GTHKELMQTCG
-579 VYREIAGSQLD
+579 VYREIASSQLD
-590 SGKEEM
+590 SGRGEM

>member
-1 MKRCLKQKYSKG
+1 
-13 IERRK
+13 
-18 IALKETMKYFKP
+18 MKYFKP
-30 YIPYILIAVIL
+30 YIPYILVAVVL
-41 LFVEAMLELA
+41 LFAEAMLELA

-62 GIIAGNMKEI
+62 GIIAGDMKQI
-72 YKIGVIMIC
+72 YKIGILMIGI
-81 TSAVI
+81 SAAI
-86 VLCAAGVSLFA
+86 VLCATGVSIFA
-97 SKTAAMSARDI
+97 SKTAARSARDI

-142 IQMAS
+142 IQMAT
-147 VMTVR
+147 VMTLR
-152 MGLFAPVMGIGAIIK
+152 LGMFAPVMGIGAIIK

-179 GVAFGAI
+179 GIAFGAI
-186 IILMIF
+186 VILMAF
-192 MFVIT
+192 MFIIT
-197 IPKFKVV
+197 LPKFKVV
-204 QEKIDKLNLV
+204 QEKVDKLNLV

-223 VIRAFNTQKHEE
+223 VIRAFNTQKYEE
-235 DRFDNANKELTRL
+235 DRFDHANNDLTKL

-270 SILVVWAGA
+270 SILIVWAGA

-295 VQYAMQIIISFL
+295 IQYAMQIIISFL

-339 ENTQRIKDGHG
+339 ENTQEIRDKCGV
-350 IVEFKN
+350 VEFKN

-361 KDAEEA
+361 ADAEDA

-373 FVAKP
+373 FTARP
-378 GEMTAFIGST
+378 GETTAFIGST

-408 SITIDGI
+408 SITIDGV

-423 DLREMIGYVPQKG
+423 ELREMIGYVPQKG
-436 MLFSGDIQSNIAYGA
+436 MLFSGDIKSNIAYGA
-451 EDKSIENIKG
+451 EDKSFENIKR
-461 AAKIAQA
+461 AAEVAQA
-468 EDFIMEKDE
+468 EDFIMEKEE
-477 GYIAPVAQ
+477 GFDAPVAQ

-497 ISIARALAKKA
+497 LSIARALAKKA

-525 ALLRKELKKS
+525 AALRKELKKS
-535 AGTSTLLVV
+535 AGESTLLIV
-544 AQRISTIADADQIIV
+544 AQRISTIADADQIVV
-559 LDEGRIAGK
+559 LNEGRIAGK
-568 GTHKELMRTCE
+568 GTHKELMQTCE
-579 VYREIAGSQLD
+579 IYREIASSQLN
-590 SGKEEM
+590 SGRGEM

>member
-1 MKRCLKQKYSKG
+1 M
-13 IERRK
+13 
-18 IALKETMKYFKP
+18 KETMKYFKP
-30 YIPYILIAVIL
+30 YIPYILAAVVL
-41 LFVEAMLELA
+41 LFAEAMLELA

-62 GIIAGNMKEI
+62 GIIAGDMKQI
-72 YKIGVIMIC
+72 YKIGILMIGI
-81 TSAVI
+81 SAAI
-86 VLCAAGVSLFA
+86 VLCATGVSLFA
-97 SKTAAMSARDI
+97 SKTAARSARDI

-142 IQMAS
+142 IQMAA
-147 VMTVR
+147 VMTLR
-152 MGLFAPVMGIGAIIK
+152 LGMFAPVMGIGAIIK

-179 GVAFGAI
+179 GIAFGAI
-186 IILMIF
+186 VILMAF
-192 MFVIT
+192 MFIIT
-197 IPKFKVV
+197 LPKFKVV
-204 QEKIDKLNLV
+204 QEKVDKLNLV

-223 VIRAFNTQKHEE
+223 VIRAFNTQKYEE
-235 DRFDNANKELTRL
+235 DRFDHANNDLTKL

-270 SILVVWAGA
+270 SILIVWAGA

-295 VQYAMQIIISFL
+295 IQYAMQIIISFL

-339 ENTQRIKDGHG
+339 ENTQEIRDKCGV
-350 IVEFKN
+350 VEFKN

-361 KDAEEA
+361 ADAEDA

-373 FVAKP
+373 FTARP
-378 GEMTAFIGST
+378 GETTAFIGST

-408 SITIDGI
+408 SITIDGV

-436 MLFSGDIQSNIAYGA
+436 MLFSGDIKSNIAYGA
-451 EDKSIENIKG
+451 EDKSFENIKR
-461 AAKIAQA
+461 AAEVAQA
-468 EDFIMEKDE
+468 EDFIMEKEE
-477 GYIAPVAQ
+477 GFDAPVAQ

-497 ISIARALAKKA
+497 LSIARALAKKA

-525 ALLRKELKKS
+525 AALRKELKKS
-535 AGTSTLLVV
+535 AGESTLLIV

-559 LDEGRIAGK
+559 LNEGRIAGK
-568 GTHKELMRTCE
+568 GTHKELMQTCE
-579 VYREIAGSQLD
+579 IYREIASSQLD
-590 SGKEEM
+590 SGKGEM

>member
-1 MKRCLKQKYSKG
+1 
-13 IERRK
+13 
-18 IALKETMKYFKP
+18 MKYFKP
-30 YIPYILIAVIL
+30 YIPYILAAVVL
-41 LFVEAMLELA
+41 LFAEAMLELA

-62 GIIAGNMKEI
+62 GIIAGDMKQI
-72 YKIGVIMIC
+72 YKIGILMIGI
-81 TSAVI
+81 SAAI
-86 VLCAAGVSLFA
+86 VLCATGVSLFA
-97 SKTAAMSARDI
+97 SKTAARSARDI

-142 IQMAS
+142 IQMAA
-147 VMTVR
+147 VMTLR
-152 MGLFAPVMGIGAIIK
+152 LGMFAPVMGIGAIIK

-179 GVAFGAI
+179 GIAFGAI
-186 IILMIF
+186 VILMAF
-192 MFVIT
+192 MFIIT
-197 IPKFKVV
+197 LPKFKVV
-204 QEKIDKLNLV
+204 QEKVDKLNLV

-223 VIRAFNTQKHEE
+223 VIRAFNTQKYEE
-235 DRFDNANKELTRL
+235 DRFDHANNDLTKL

-270 SILVVWAGA
+270 SILIVWAGA
-279 HYIDAGNLEIG
+279 RYIDAGNLEIG

-295 VQYAMQIIISFL
+295 IQYAMQIIISFL

-339 ENTQRIKDGHG
+339 ENTQEIKEKRG

-361 KDAEEA
+361 ADAEDA

-373 FVAKP
+373 FTARP
-378 GEMTAFIGST
+378 GETTAFIGST

-408 SITIDGI
+408 SITIDGV

-423 DLREMIGYVPQKG
+423 ELREMIGYVPQKG
-436 MLFSGDIQSNIAYGA
+436 MLFSGDIKSNIAYGA
-451 EDKSIENIKG
+451 EDKSFENIKR
-461 AAKIAQA
+461 AAEVAQA
-468 EDFIMEKDE
+468 EDFIMEKEE
-477 GYIAPVAQ
+477 GFDAPVAQ

-497 ISIARALAKKA
+497 LSIARALAKKA

-525 ALLRKELKKS
+525 AALRKELKKS
-535 AGTSTLLVV
+535 AGESTLLIV

-559 LDEGRIAGK
+559 LNEGRIAGK
-568 GTHKELMRTCE
+568 GTHKELMQTCG
-579 VYREIAGSQLD
+579 VYREIASSQLD
-590 SGKEEM
+590 SGKGEM

>member
-1 MKRCLKQKYSKG
+1 M
-13 IERRK
+13 
-18 IALKETMKYFKP
+18 KETMKYFKP
-30 YIPYILIAVIL
+30 YIPYILAAVVL
-41 LFVEAMLELA
+41 LFAEAMLELA

-62 GIIAGNMKEI
+62 GIIAGDMKQI
-72 YKIGVIMIC
+72 YKIGILMIGI
-81 TSAVI
+81 SAAI
-86 VLCAAGVSLFA
+86 VLCATGVSLFA
-97 SKTAAMSARDI
+97 SKTAARSARDI

-113 RKVMHFANEEMEDFS
+113 RKVMYFANEEMEDFS

-142 IQMAS
+142 IQMAT
-147 VMTVR
+147 VMTLR
-152 MGLFAPVMGIGAIIK
+152 LGMFAPVMGIGAIIK

-179 GVAFGAI
+179 GIAFGAI
-186 IILMIF
+186 VILMAF
-192 MFVIT
+192 MFIIT
-197 IPKFKVV
+197 LPKFKVV
-204 QEKIDKLNLV
+204 QEKVDKLNLV

-223 VIRAFNTQKHEE
+223 VIRAFNTQKYEE
-235 DRFDNANKELTRL
+235 DRFDHANNDLTKL

-270 SILVVWAGA
+270 SILIVWVGA

-295 VQYAMQIIISFL
+295 IQYAMQIIISFL

-339 ENTQRIKDGHG
+339 ENTQEIRDKCGV
-350 IVEFKN
+350 VEFKN

-361 KDAEEA
+361 ADAEDA

-373 FVAKP
+373 FTARP
-378 GEMTAFIGST
+378 GETTAFIGST

-408 SITIDGI
+408 SITIDGV

-423 DLREMIGYVPQKG
+423 ELREMIGYVPQKG
-436 MLFSGDIQSNIAYGA
+436 MLFSGDIKSNIAYGA
-451 EDKSIENIKG
+451 EDKSFENIKR
-461 AAKIAQA
+461 AAEVAQA
-468 EDFIMEKDE
+468 EDFIMEKEE
-477 GYIAPVAQ
+477 GFDAPVAQ

-497 ISIARALAKKA
+497 LSIARALAKKA

-525 ALLRKELKKS
+525 AALRKELKKS
-535 AGTSTLLVV
+535 AGESTLLIV

-559 LDEGRIAGK
+559 LNEGRIAGK
-568 GTHKELMRTCE
+568 GTHKELMQTCG
-579 VYREIAGSQLD
+579 VYREIASSQLD
-590 SGKEEM
+590 SGKGEM

>member
-1 MKRCLKQKYSKG
+1 
-13 IERRK
+13 
-18 IALKETMKYFKP
+18 MKYFKP
-30 YIPYILIAVIL
+30 YIPYILVAVVL
-41 LFVEAMLELA
+41 LFAEAMLELA

-62 GIIAGNMKEI
+62 GIIAGDMKQI
-72 YKIGVIMIC
+72 YKIGLLMIAI
-81 TSAVI
+81 SAAI
-86 VLCAAGVSLFA
+86 VLCATGVSLFA
-97 SKTAAMSARDI
+97 SKTAARSARDI

-142 IQMAS
+142 IQMAA
-147 VMTVR
+147 VMTLR
-152 MGLFAPVMGIGAIIK
+152 LGMFAPVMGIGAIIK

-179 GVAFGAI
+179 GIAFGAI
-186 IILMIF
+186 VILMAF
-192 MFVIT
+192 MFIIT
-197 IPKFKVV
+197 LPKFKVV
-204 QEKIDKLNLV
+204 QEKVDKLNLV

-223 VIRAFNTQKHEE
+223 VIRAFNTQKYEE
-235 DRFDNANKELTRL
+235 DRFDHANNDLTKL

-270 SILVVWAGA
+270 SILIVWAGA

-295 VQYAMQIIISFL
+295 IQYAMQIIISFL

-339 ENTQRIKDGHG
+339 EDTQEIKERRGV
-350 IVEFKN
+350 VEFRN

-361 KDAEEA
+361 ADAEDA
-367 VLSDIS
+367 VLTDIS
-373 FVAKP
+373 FTARP
-378 GEMTAFIGST
+378 GETTAFIGST

-408 SITIDGI
+408 SITIDGV

-451 EDKSIENIKG
+451 EDKSLENIER
-461 AAKIAQA
+461 AAEIAQA
-468 EDFIMEKDE
+468 EDFIMEKEE
-477 GYIAPVAQ
+477 GFNAPVAQ

-497 ISIARALAKKA
+497 LSIARALAKRA

-525 ALLRKELKKS
+525 AALRKELKKS
-535 AGTSTLLVV
+535 AGESTLLIV

-559 LDEGRIAGK
+559 LNEGRIAGK
-568 GTHKELMRTCE
+568 GTHKELMQTCG
-579 VYREIAGSQLD
+579 VYREIASSQLD
-590 SGKEEM
+590 SGKGEM

>member
-1 MKRCLKQKYSKG
+1 
-13 IERRK
+13 
-18 IALKETMKYFKP
+18 MKYFKP
-30 YIPYILIAVIL
+30 YIPYILVAVVL
-41 LFVEAMLELA
+41 LFAEAMLELA

-62 GIIAGNMKEI
+62 GIIAGDMKQI
-72 YKIGVIMIC
+72 YKIGILMIGI
-81 TSAVI
+81 SAAI
-86 VLCAAGVSLFA
+86 VLCATGVSLFA
-97 SKTAAMSARDI
+97 SKTAARSARDI

-113 RKVMHFANEEMEDFS
+113 RKVMYFANEEMEDFS

-142 IQMAS
+142 IQMAT
-147 VMTVR
+147 VMTLR
-152 MGLFAPVMGIGAIIK
+152 LGMFAPVMGIGAIIK

-179 GVAFGAI
+179 GIAFGAI
-186 IILMIF
+186 VILMAF
-192 MFVIT
+192 MFIIT
-197 IPKFKVV
+197 LPKFKVV
-204 QEKIDKLNLV
+204 QEKVDKLNLV

-223 VIRAFNTQKHEE
+223 VIRAFNTQKYEE
-235 DRFDNANKELTRL
+235 DRFDHANNDLTKL

-270 SILVVWAGA
+270 SILIVWAGA

-295 VQYAMQIIISFL
+295 IQYAMQIIISFL

-339 ENTQRIKDGHG
+339 ENTQEIRDKRG

-361 KDAEEA
+361 ADAEDA

-373 FVAKP
+373 FTAKP
-378 GEMTAFIGST
+378 GETTAFIGST

-408 SITIDGI
+408 SITIDGV

-423 DLREMIGYVPQKG
+423 ELREMIGYVPQKG
-436 MLFSGDIQSNIAYGA
+436 MLFSGDIKSNIAYGA
-451 EDKSIENIKG
+451 EDKSFENIKR
-461 AAKIAQA
+461 AAEVAQA
-468 EDFIMEKDE
+468 EDFIMEKEE
-477 GYIAPVAQ
+477 GFNAPVAQ

-497 ISIARALAKKA
+497 LSIARALAKKA

-525 ALLRKELKKS
+525 AALRKELKKS
-535 AGTSTLLVV
+535 AGESTLLIV

-559 LDEGRIAGK
+559 LNEGRIAGK
-568 GTHKELMRTCE
+568 GTHKELMQTCG
-579 VYREIAGSQLD
+579 VYREIASSQLD
-590 SGKEEM
+590 SGKGEM

>member
-1 MKRCLKQKYSKG
+1 
-13 IERRK
+13 
-18 IALKETMKYFKP
+18 MKYFKP
-30 YIPYILIAVIL
+30 YIPYILAAVVL
-41 LFVEAMLELA
+41 LFAEAMLELA

-62 GIIAGNMKEI
+62 GIIAGDMKQI
-72 YKIGVIMIC
+72 YKIGILMIGI
-81 TSAVI
+81 SAAI
-86 VLCAAGVSLFA
+86 VLCATGVSLFA
-97 SKTAAMSARDI
+97 SKTAARSARDI

-142 IQMAS
+142 IQMAT
-147 VMTVR
+147 VMTLR
-152 MGLFAPVMGIGAIIK
+152 LGMFAPVMGIGAIIK

-179 GVAFGAI
+179 GIAFGAI
-186 IILMIF
+186 VILMAF
-192 MFVIT
+192 MFIIT
-197 IPKFKVV
+197 LPKFKVV
-204 QEKIDKLNLV
+204 QEKVDKLNLV

-223 VIRAFNTQKHEE
+223 VIRAFNTQKYEE
-235 DRFDNANKELTRL
+235 DRFDHANNDLTKL

-270 SILVVWAGA
+270 SILIVWAGA

-295 VQYAMQIIISFL
+295 IQYAMQIIISFL

-339 ENTQRIKDGHG
+339 ENTQEIKEKRG

-361 KDAEEA
+361 ADAEDA

-373 FVAKP
+373 FTAKP
-378 GEMTAFIGST
+378 GETTAFIGST

-408 SITIDGI
+408 SITIDGV

-423 DLREMIGYVPQKG
+423 ELREMIGYVPQKG
-436 MLFSGDIQSNIAYGA
+436 MLFSGDIKSNIAYGA
-451 EDKSIENIKG
+451 EDKSFENIKR
-461 AAKIAQA
+461 AAEVAQA
-468 EDFIMEKDE
+468 EDFIMEKEE
-477 GYIAPVAQ
+477 GFDAPVAQ

-497 ISIARALAKKA
+497 LSIARALAKKA

-525 ALLRKELKKS
+525 AALRKELKKS
-535 AGTSTLLVV
+535 AGESTLLIV

-559 LDEGRIAGK
+559 LNEGRIAGK
-568 GTHKELMRTCE
+568 GTHKELMQTCG
-579 VYREIAGSQLD
+579 VYREIASSQLD
-590 SGKEEM
+590 SGKGEM

>member
-1 MKRCLKQKYSKG
+1 
-13 IERRK
+13 
-18 IALKETMKYFKP
+18 MKYFKP
-30 YIPYILIAVIL
+30 YIPYILAAVVL
-41 LFVEAMLELA
+41 LFAEAMLELA

-62 GIIAGNMKEI
+62 GIIAGDMKQI
-72 YKIGVIMIC
+72 YKIGILMIGI
-81 TSAVI
+81 SAAI
-86 VLCAAGVSLFA
+86 VLCATGVSLFA
-97 SKTAAMSARDI
+97 SKTAARSARDI

-142 IQMAS
+142 IQMAA
-147 VMTVR
+147 VMTLR
-152 MGLFAPVMGIGAIIK
+152 LGMFAPVMGIGAIIK

-179 GVAFGAI
+179 GIAFGAI
-186 IILMIF
+186 VILMAF
-192 MFVIT
+192 MFIIT
-197 IPKFKVV
+197 LPKFKVV
-204 QEKIDKLNLV
+204 QEKVDKLNLV

-223 VIRAFNTQKHEE
+223 VIRAFNTQKYEE
-235 DRFDNANKELTRL
+235 DRFDHANNDLTKL

-270 SILVVWAGA
+270 SILIVWAGA

-295 VQYAMQIIISFL
+295 IQYAMQIIISFL

-339 ENTQRIKDGHG
+339 ENTQEIRDKCGV
-350 IVEFKN
+350 VEFKN

-361 KDAEEA
+361 ADAEDA

-373 FVAKP
+373 FTARP
-378 GEMTAFIGST
+378 GETTAFIGST

-408 SITIDGI
+408 SITIDGV

-423 DLREMIGYVPQKG
+423 ELREMIGYVPQKG
-436 MLFSGDIQSNIAYGA
+436 MLFSGDIKSNIAYGA
-451 EDKSIENIKG
+451 EDKSFENIKR
-461 AAKIAQA
+461 AAEVAQA
-468 EDFIMEKDE
+468 EDFIMEKEE
-477 GYIAPVAQ
+477 GFDAPVAQ

-497 ISIARALAKKA
+497 LSIARALAKKA

-525 ALLRKELKKS
+525 AALRKELKKS
-535 AGTSTLLVV
+535 AGESTLLIV

-559 LDEGRIAGK
+559 LNEGRIAGK
-568 GTHKELMRTCE
+568 GTHKELMQTCE
-579 VYREIAGSQLD
+579 IYREIASSQLD
-590 SGKEEM
+590 SGRGEM

>member
-1 MKRCLKQKYSKG
+1 
-13 IERRK
+13 
-18 IALKETMKYFKP
+18 MKYFKP
-30 YIPYILIAVIL
+30 YIPYILAAVVL
-41 LFVEAMLELA
+41 LFAEAMLELA

-62 GIIAGNMKEI
+62 GIIAGDMKQI
-72 YKIGVIMIC
+72 YKIGILMIGI
-81 TSAVI
+81 SATI
-86 VLCAAGVSLFA
+86 VLCATGVSLFA
-97 SKTAAMSARDI
+97 SKTAARSARDI

-142 IQMAS
+142 IQMAA
-147 VMTVR
+147 VMTLR
-152 MGLFAPVMGIGAIIK
+152 LGMFAPVMGIGAIIK

-179 GVAFGAI
+179 GIAFGAI
-186 IILMIF
+186 VILMAF
-192 MFVIT
+192 MFIIT
-197 IPKFKVV
+197 LPKFKVV
-204 QEKIDKLNLV
+204 QEKVDKLNLV

-223 VIRAFNTQKHEE
+223 VIRAFNTQKYEE
-235 DRFDNANKELTRL
+235 DRFDHANNDLTKL

-270 SILVVWAGA
+270 SILIVWAGA

-295 VQYAMQIIISFL
+295 IQYAMQIIISFL

-339 ENTQRIKDGHG
+339 ENTQEIKEKRGV
-350 IVEFKN
+350 VEFKN

-361 KDAEEA
+361 ADAEDA

-373 FVAKP
+373 FTARP
-378 GEMTAFIGST
+378 GETTAFIGST

-408 SITIDGI
+408 SITIDGV

-423 DLREMIGYVPQKG
+423 ELREMIGYVPQKG
-436 MLFSGDIQSNIAYGA
+436 MLFSGDIKSNIAYGA
-451 EDKSIENIKG
+451 EDKSFENIKR
-461 AAKIAQA
+461 AAEVAQA
-468 EDFIMEKDE
+468 EDFIMEKEE
-477 GYIAPVAQ
+477 GFDAPVAQ

-497 ISIARALAKKA
+497 LSIARALAKKA

-525 ALLRKELKKS
+525 AALRKELKKS
-535 AGTSTLLVV
+535 AGESTLLIV

-559 LDEGRIAGK
+559 LNEGRIAGK
-568 GTHKELMRTCE
+568 GTHKELMQTCG
-579 VYREIAGSQLD
+579 VYREIASSQLD
-590 SGKEEM
+590 SGKGEM

>member
-1 MKRCLKQKYSKG
+1 
-13 IERRK
+13 
-18 IALKETMKYFKP
+18 MKYFKP
-30 YIPYILIAVIL
+30 HIPYILVAVVL
-41 LFVEAMLELA
+41 LFAEAMLELA

-62 GIIAGNMKEI
+62 GIIAGDMKQI
-72 YKIGVIMIC
+72 YKIGILMIGI
-81 TSAVI
+81 SAAI
-86 VLCAAGVSLFA
+86 VLCATGVSLFA
-97 SKTAAMSARDI
+97 SKTAARSARDI

-142 IQMAS
+142 IQMAT
-147 VMTVR
+147 VMTLR
-152 MGLFAPVMGIGAIIK
+152 LGMFAPVMGIGAIIK

-179 GVAFGAI
+179 GIAFGAI
-186 IILMIF
+186 VILMAF
-192 MFVIT
+192 MFIIT
-197 IPKFKVV
+197 LPKFKVV
-204 QEKIDKLNLV
+204 QEKVDKLNLV

-223 VIRAFNTQKHEE
+223 VIRAFNTQKYEE
-235 DRFDNANKELTRL
+235 DRFDHANNDLTKL

-270 SILVVWAGA
+270 SILIVWAGA
-279 HYIDAGNLEIG
+279 RYIDAGNLEIG

-295 VQYAMQIIISFL
+295 IQYAMQIIISFL

-339 ENTQRIKDGHG
+339 ENTQEIKEKRG

-361 KDAEEA
+361 ADAEDA

-373 FVAKP
+373 FTARP
-378 GEMTAFIGST
+378 GETTAFIGST

-408 SITIDGI
+408 SITIDGV

-423 DLREMIGYVPQKG
+423 ELREMIGYVPQKG
-436 MLFSGDIQSNIAYGA
+436 MLFSGDIKSNIAYGA
-451 EDKSIENIKG
+451 EDKSFENIKG
-461 AAKIAQA
+461 AAEVAQA
-468 EDFIMEKDE
+468 EDFIMEKEE
-477 GYIAPVAQ
+477 GFDAPVAQ

-497 ISIARALAKKA
+497 LSIARALAKKA

-525 ALLRKELKKS
+525 AALRKELKKS
-535 AGTSTLLVV
+535 AGESTLLIV

-559 LDEGRIAGK
+559 LNEGRIAGK
-568 GTHKELMRTCE
+568 GTHKELMQTCG
-579 VYREIAGSQLD
+579 VYREIASSQLD
-590 SGKEEM
+590 SGKGEM

>member
-1 MKRCLKQKYSKG
+1 
-13 IERRK
+13 
-18 IALKETMKYFKP
+18 MKYFKP
-30 YIPYILIAVIL
+30 YIPYILAAVVL
-41 LFVEAMLELA
+41 LFAEAMLELA

-62 GIIAGNMKEI
+62 GIIAGDMKQI
-72 YKIGVIMIC
+72 YRIGILMIGI
-81 TSAVI
+81 SAAI
-86 VLCAAGVSLFA
+86 VLCATGVSLFA

-147 VMTVR
+147 VMTMR
-152 MGLFAPVMGIGAIIK
+152 LGLFAPVMGIGAIIK

-179 GVAFGAI
+179 GIAFGAI
-186 IILMIF
+186 VVLMAF
-192 MFVIT
+192 MFIIT
-197 IPKFKVV
+197 LPKFKVV
-204 QEKIDKLNLV
+204 QEKVDKLNLV

-235 DRFDNANKELTRL
+235 DRFDDANRELTDL
-248 NLFVNRAMSVMMP
+248 NLFVNRAMSLLMP

-295 VQYAMQIIISFL
+295 IQYAMQIIISFL

-332 EISITDK
+332 EISITDR
-339 ENTQRIKDGHG
+339 ENTQKIKERRGV
-350 IVEFKN
+350 VEFRH

-408 SITIDGI
+408 SITIDGV

-436 MLFSGDIQSNIAYGA
+436 VLFSGDIQSNIAYGA
-451 EDKSIENIKG
+451 EDKSLENVKL

-468 EDFIMEKDE
+468 EDFITEKDE
-477 GYIAPVAQ
+477 GFNAPVAQ

-525 ALLRKELKKS
+525 AALRKELKKS
-535 AGTSTLLVV
+535 AGSSTVLVV
-544 AQRISTIADADQIIV
+544 AQRISTIADADRIV
-559 LDEGRIAGK
+559 VLNEGRIAGI
-568 GTHKELMRTCE
+568 GTHSELMQTCE
-579 VYREIAGSQLD
+579 IYREIASSQLD
-590 SGKEEM
+590 SGKGEM

>member
-1 MKRCLKQKYSKG
+1 
-13 IERRK
+13 
-18 IALKETMKYFKP
+18 MKYFKP
-30 YIPYILIAVIL
+30 YIPYILAAVVL
-41 LFVEAMLELA
+41 LFAEAMLELA

-62 GIIAGNMKEI
+62 GIIAGDMKQI
-72 YKIGVIMIC
+72 YKIGILMIGI
-81 TSAVI
+81 SAAI
-86 VLCAAGVSLFA
+86 VLCATGVSLFA
-97 SKTAAMSARDI
+97 SKTAARSARDI

-113 RKVMHFANEEMEDFS
+113 RKVMYFANEEMEDFS

-142 IQMAS
+142 IQMAA
-147 VMTVR
+147 VMTLR
-152 MGLFAPVMGIGAIIK
+152 LGMFAPVMGIGAIIK

-179 GVAFGAI
+179 GIAFGAI
-186 IILMIF
+186 VILMAF
-192 MFVIT
+192 MFIIT
-197 IPKFKVV
+197 LPKFKVV
-204 QEKIDKLNLV
+204 QEKVDKLNLV

-223 VIRAFNTQKHEE
+223 VIRAFNTQKYEE
-235 DRFDNANKELTRL
+235 DRFDHANNDLTKL

-270 SILVVWAGA
+270 SILIVWAGA

-295 VQYAMQIIISFL
+295 IQYAMQIIISFL

-339 ENTQRIKDGHG
+339 ENTQEIKEKRG

-356 VSFRY
+356 VNFRY
-361 KDAEEA
+361 ADAEDA

-373 FVAKP
+373 FTAKP
-378 GEMTAFIGST
+378 GETTAFIGST

-408 SITIDGI
+408 SITIDGV

-423 DLREMIGYVPQKG
+423 ELREMIGYVPQKG
-436 MLFSGDIQSNIAYGA
+436 MLFSGDIKSNIAYGA
-451 EDKSIENIKG
+451 EDKSFENIKR
-461 AAKIAQA
+461 AAEVAQA
-468 EDFIMEKDE
+468 EDFIMEKEE
-477 GYIAPVAQ
+477 GFNAPVAQ

-497 ISIARALAKKA
+497 LSIARALAKKA

-525 ALLRKELKKS
+525 AALRKELKKS
-535 AGTSTLLVV
+535 AGESTLLIV

-559 LDEGRIAGK
+559 LNEGRIAGK
-568 GTHKELMRTCE
+568 GTHKELMQTCG
-579 VYREIAGSQLD
+579 VYREIASSQLD
-590 SGKEEM
+590 SGKGEM

>member
-1 MKRCLKQKYSKG
+1 
-13 IERRK
+13 
-18 IALKETMKYFKP
+18 MKYFKP
-30 YIPYILIAVIL
+30 YIPYILAAVVL
-41 LFVEAMLELA
+41 LFAEAMLELA

-62 GIIAGNMKEI
+62 GIIAGDMKQI
-72 YKIGVIMIC
+72 YKIGILMIGI
-81 TSAVI
+81 SAAI
-86 VLCAAGVSLFA
+86 VLCATGVSLFA
-97 SKTAAMSARDI
+97 SKTAARSARDI

-142 IQMAS
+142 IQMAA
-147 VMTVR
+147 VMTLR
-152 MGLFAPVMGIGAIIK
+152 LGMFAPVMGIGAIIK

-179 GVAFGAI
+179 GIAFGAI
-186 IILMIF
+186 VILMAF
-192 MFVIT
+192 MFIIT
-197 IPKFKVV
+197 LPKFKVV
-204 QEKIDKLNLV
+204 QEKVDKLNLV

-223 VIRAFNTQKHEE
+223 VIRAFNTQKYEE
-235 DRFDNANKELTRL
+235 DRFDHANNDLTKL

-270 SILVVWAGA
+270 SILIVWAGA

-295 VQYAMQIIISFL
+295 IQYAMQIIISFL

-339 ENTQRIKDGHG
+339 ENTQEIKEKRG

-361 KDAEEA
+361 ADAEDA

-373 FVAKP
+373 FTAKP
-378 GEMTAFIGST
+378 GETTAFIGST

-408 SITIDGI
+408 SITIDGV

-451 EDKSIENIKG
+451 EDKSLENIKR
-461 AAKIAQA
+461 AAEVAQA
-468 EDFIMEKDE
+468 EDFIMEKEE
-477 GYIAPVAQ
+477 GFDAPVAQ

-497 ISIARALAKKA
+497 LSIARALAKKA

-525 ALLRKELKKS
+525 AALRKELKKS
-535 AGTSTLLVV
+535 AGESTLLIV

-559 LDEGRIAGK
+559 LNEGRIAGK
-568 GTHKELMRTCE
+568 GTHKELMQTCG
-579 VYREIAGSQLD
+579 VYREIASSQLD
-590 SGKEEM
+590 SGKGEM

>member
-1 MKRCLKQKYSKG
+1 M
-13 IERRK
+13 
-18 IALKETMKYFKP
+18 KETIKYFKP
-30 YIPYILIAVIL
+30 YIPYIFAAVVL
-41 LFVEAMLELA
+41 LFAEAMLELA

-62 GIIAGNMKEI
+62 GIIAGDMKEI
-72 YKIGVIMIC
+72 YKIGIIMIGI
-81 TSAVI
+81 SAAI

-108 RKAVF
+108 RKDVF
-113 RKVMHFANEEMEDFS
+113 RKVMHFGNEEMEGFS
-128 TASLITRSTNDIQQ
+128 TASLITRSTNDVQQ

-167 ALRTSVSLAWTI
+167 ALRTSASMAWTI
-179 GVAFGAI
+179 GIAFGAI
-186 IILMIF
+186 IILMAF

-197 IPKFKVV
+197 LPKFKVV

-235 DRFDNANKELTRL
+235 DRFDNANRELTQL

-270 SILVVWAGA
+270 SILIVWAGA

-295 VQYAMQIIISFL
+295 IQYAMQIIISFL

-332 EISITDK
+332 EISIKDK
-339 ENTQRIKDGHG
+339 ENTQEAANRHG
-350 IVEFKN
+350 VIEFKN

-361 KDAEEA
+361 KDAEDA

-408 SITIDGI
+408 SITIDDV

-423 DLREMIGYVPQKG
+423 DLRNMIGYVPQKG

-451 EDKSIENIKG
+451 ADKSIENVKN
-461 AAKIAQA
+461 AAQIAQA

-477 GYIAPVAQ
+477 GFNAPVAQ

-525 ALLRKELKKS
+525 ALLRKELKNS

-568 GTHKELMRTCE
+568 GTHKELMQTCE

-590 SGKEEM
+590 SRKGEI

>member
-1 MKRCLKQKYSKG
+1 
-13 IERRK
+13 
-18 IALKETMKYFKP
+18 MKYFKP
-30 YIPYILIAVIL
+30 YIPYILVAVVL
-41 LFVEAMLELA
+41 LFAEAMLELA

-62 GIIAGNMKEI
+62 GIIAGDMKQI
-72 YKIGVIMIC
+72 YKIGILMIGI
-81 TSAVI
+81 SAAI
-86 VLCAAGVSLFA
+86 VLCATGVSLFA
-97 SKTAAMSARDI
+97 SKTAARSARDI

-142 IQMAS
+142 IQMAA
-147 VMTVR
+147 VMTLR
-152 MGLFAPVMGIGAIIK
+152 LGMFAPVMGIGAIIK

-179 GVAFGAI
+179 GIAFGAI
-186 IILMIF
+186 VILMAF
-192 MFVIT
+192 MFIIT
-197 IPKFKVV
+197 LPKFKVV
-204 QEKIDKLNLV
+204 QEKVDKLNLV

-223 VIRAFNTQKHEE
+223 VIRAFNTQKYEE
-235 DRFDNANKELTRL
+235 DRFDHANNDLTKL

-270 SILVVWAGA
+270 SILIVWVGA

-295 VQYAMQIIISFL
+295 IQYAMQIIISFL

-339 ENTQRIKDGHG
+339 ENTQEIKEKRG

-361 KDAEEA
+361 ADAEDA

-373 FVAKP
+373 FTAKP
-378 GEMTAFIGST
+378 GETTAFIGST

-408 SITIDGI
+408 SITIDGV

-423 DLREMIGYVPQKG
+423 ELREMIGYVPQKG
-436 MLFSGDIQSNIAYGA
+436 MLFSGDIKSNIAYGA
-451 EDKSIENIKG
+451 EDKSFENIKR
-461 AAKIAQA
+461 AAEVAQA
-468 EDFIMEKDE
+468 EDFIMEKEE
-477 GYIAPVAQ
+477 GFDAPVAQ

-497 ISIARALAKKA
+497 LSIARALAKKA

-525 ALLRKELKKS
+525 AALRKELKKS
-535 AGTSTLLVV
+535 AGESTLLIV

-559 LDEGRIAGK
+559 LNEGRIAGK
-568 GTHKELMRTCE
+568 GTHKELMQTCG
-579 VYREIAGSQLD
+579 VYREIASSQLD
-590 SGKEEM
+590 SGKGEM